1 MLTLSSCPPDARV
14 RRLERRLCL
23 YSGLEDFV
31 LLYPLYALLFA
42 DHGLT
47 TAEISSLFALWSLA
61 GLVLEVPSGVLA
73 DVLSRRLLLIAGPLL
88 TATGFT
94 LWFTVPSYG
103 AFAAGFVLWGAGGA
117 LRSGAYEALAHDE
130 LERLGAASRY
140 ARVMGRATAWA
151 MVAVALSTAAAAP
164 ALAVGGLPAIAVA
177 SVGSCLLCAAAG
189 AALPEHR
196 GGGRRAAG
204 TGPGHG
210 SGGAVD
216 AEAPGPVATLRAG
229 LGEVRRSRPVRR
241 ALLLGVAVTSVWG
254 ALDEYVPLLAAS
266 TGVAA
271 TTVPLLAL
279 VVWSGLTAG
288 SLLVGRAEGIRSRD
302 LGLLLAG
309 GAAAT
314 ALGALSGHP
323 AGFAAVA
330 AGFLVFQLADVL
342 ADARLQAAITGPSRA
357 TVTSLAGLG
366 TSVATL
372 GTYGAYA
379 GLSAHFAHGGVF
391 ALLALPYLGVA
402 LALFLRGRVRAVA
415 PQDQVPDARPEPG
428 REGGAAAAPGPGP
441 GAGPQDGP
449 EPGPAARPQ
458 DGPEPGPV
466 VVVPEPG
473 R

>member
-1 MLTLSSCPPDARV
+1 MLTLSSCPPDARL

-103 AFAAGFVLWGAGGA
+103 TFAAGFVLWGVGGA

-151 MVAVALSTAAAAP
+151 MVAVAVSTAAAAP
-164 ALAVGGLPAIAVA
+164 VLAVGGLPAIAVA
-177 SVGSCLLCAAAG
+177 SVGACLLCAAAG

-196 GGGRRAAG
+196 GGARSGSDPGDAADVG
-204 TGPGHG
+204 
-210 SGGAVD
+210 
-216 AEAPGPVATLRAG
+216 APGPVATLRAG
-229 LGEVRRSRPVRR
+229 LGDVRRSRPVRR
-241 ALLLGVAVTSVWG
+241 ALLLSIAVTSVWG

-288 SLLVGRAEGIRSRD
+288 SLLVGRAEGMRSRS

-323 AGFAAVA
+323 AGFVAVA

-379 GLSAHFAHGGVF
+379 GLSAQFGHGGVF

-415 PQDQVPDARPEPG
+415 PEDHVPDARPGAGREADHEPG
-428 REGGAAAAPGPGP
+428 PEGAAEAA
-441 GAGPQDGP
+441 P
-449 EPGPAARPQ
+449 EPGPE
-458 DGPEPGPV
+458 DGPEAGPV